1 MVMSVPCITRTL
13 FSRSCS
19 GMEYRMGLRSLALWL
34 AGMTVWVIDKF
45 GCNSYLSVHFPYLH
59 SMWHIAA
66 VLATMPVSKTKEP
79 MAFWQ
84 ICLRPST
91 KLREGIFFS
100 RVYQFVQGAGPM
112 YPLPIITRT
121 HHTLTAALVQL
132 KPHCLGT
139 PLRQVQTCSL

>member
-45 GCNSYLSVHFPYLH
+45 GCNSYMSVHFPYLH

-84 ICLRPST
+84 ICLPPINEVAGRHFFQSCVSVCSGSGSNVSITHYHPHSPYIDRRPCST
-91 KLREGIFFS
+91 
-100 RVYQFVQGAGPM
+100 
-112 YPLPIITRT
+112 
-121 HHTLTAALVQL
+121 
-132 KPHCLGT
+132 
-139 PLRQVQTCSL
+139 